1 MKRFKRF
8 RRFKN
13 LLWVRALSFITRW
26 PVRILGRTIK
36 IKIVDLSRDHA
47 AQKLENAIYAFW
59 HNRLLLCFFFYRRC
73 HLGKKMCVLADDSY
87 AGEYVGRLMKDK
99 NVNFIS
105 HSTKDN
111 AKKEYR
117 DLIRGVRS
125 GRNAWITPDGPRGP
139 IYKVKSGVIRLAQK
153 TGRPIIPVGF
163 SANKMKML
171 GSWDKFILPFPF
183 SREIVVLGE
192 PIRVLGSMT
201 KDARE
206 KMATD
211 LEVSIKDAT
220 KYADEYFTN

>member
-1 MKRFKRF
+1 MKRFKKF

-13 LLWVRALSFITRW
+13 LLWVRLASFFTRW

-36 IKIVDLSRDHA
+36 IKIIDQSRGHA
-47 AQKLENAIYAFW
+47 AQRLENAIYAFW
-59 HNRLLLCFFFYRRC
+59 HNRMLLCFFFYRRF
-73 HLGKKMCVLADDSY
+73 HLGKKMCVLANDSY

-105 HSTKDN
+105 HSTKDQ

-117 DLIRGVRS
+117 DMIREVKS

-139 IYKVKSGVIRLAQK
+139 IYKVKTGVIRLAQK

-163 SANKMKML
+163 GVSKMKML
-171 GSWDKFILPFPF
+171 SSWDRFILPSPF
-183 SREIVVLGE
+183 SREVVVINE
-192 PIRVLGSMT
+192 PIYVTADMT
-201 KDARE
+201 KEMRE
-206 KMATD
+206 KMTAE
-211 LEVSIKDAT
+211 LEVSIKTAT

>member
-1 MKRFKRF
+1 MRT
-8 RRFKN
+8 
-13 LLWVRALSFITRW
+13 VSFITRW

-36 IKIVDLSRDHA
+36 IKVIDLSHGHA

-105 HSTKDN
+105 HSTKDS

-117 DLIRGVRS
+117 DLIRGVKS
-125 GRNAWITPDGPRGP
+125 GRDAWITPDGPRGP

-163 SANKMKML
+163 NINRKIML
-171 GSWDKFILPFPF
+171 SSWDRFILPFPF
-183 SREIVVLGE
+183 SREVVVLDE
-192 PIRVLGSMT
+192 PLYVPGNMT
-201 KDARE
+201 KVARE
-206 KMATD
+206 KMTAA
-211 LEVSIKDAT
+211 LEVNIKNAT
-220 KYADEYFTN
+220 KYADEYFTQ